1 MTVRLKVNGESHEW
15 RGDPDRSLLRFL
27 REDLGVTSPKDGCSG
42 DGSCGACLVEM
53 NGRAVLSCQIP
64 MGRAQSADVV
74 TVEGLPE
81 NVRNTLARAL
91 VAAGAV
97 QCGFCSPGFLMASA
111 ILLRRNP
118 NPSETAIRRA
128 IRRNLCR
135 CTGYQQIVEAVQ
147 LAAAALR
154 EGRPID
160 LPADGGVGGR
170 HPKVGA
176 LERALGCSP
185 FVNDLKVPGMLHGAM
200 RFSDH
205 PRARVLS
212 IDTQA
217 ALNVPGVT
225 RVITA
230 EDVPG
235 ERHVGLIVRDWPVL
249 VAEGEITRYIG
260 DVLAVVVATTED
272 AAREGARR
280 VRIEWEVLEPV
291 TELLEAEASP
301 IHVHDEGNL
310 LEVCKVIRGD
320 VDSAIERSAH
330 VVHRVYQTQRIEHAF
345 LEPEAAL
352 AIPSPDGSLELFS
365 QGQGIYEDRRQIASI
380 LDLPEE
386 RVVVTLVP
394 NGGGFGGKE
403 DLTVQGPAAL
413 AAHLLGRPVAVRL
426 TRPESIRMH
435 PKRHPIRL
443 DYTLA
448 CDETGH
454 LTALRAVILGDTG
467 AYASVGMKVLERA
480 AGHATGAYHV
490 PAVDIVAKTLYT
502 NNVPCGAMRG
512 FGANQATFAMECS
525 LDELAELGGFDRWQM
540 RWDNA
545 LTEGRTTSTGQVL
558 GAGVGVRRCLEAVR
572 EDFEDAKCAGLACGI
587 KNTGIG
593 NGMPDESEVAVE
605 IVSDHEVVLHHGW
618 TEMGQGVNTVAIQM
632 LCEATGLDPGI
643 VEVVTSTRSG
653 ARGGMTT
660 ASRATSLLGNAI
672 LDAATKLKEDLELEG
687 LGALAGRT
695 YRGRWICDWTTR
707 PGEPGDVVTHYS
719 YAYAAQVVILD
730 EAGRIRRVVAA
741 HDAGRIVNP
750 TLFRGQIIGSVH
762 MGLGYALTE
771 SLPMVKGQLVSDR
784 FRDLQILRAPDMPEV
799 DVRGVEVPDP
809 HGPWGAKGVGE
820 IGLVPT
826 APAVANALWRFDGVR
841 RTRLPMLRSD
851 SEEPRAGDSADRTAT

>member
-1 MTVRLKVNGESHEW
+1 MTVRLKVNGESYEW
-15 RGDPDRSLLRFL
+15 RGDPNRSLLHFL
-27 REDLGVTSPKDGCSG
+27 REELGVMSPKDGCSG

-64 MGRAQSADVV
+64 MGRVQSADVV

-81 NVRNTLARAL
+81 NVRDTLARAL

-118 NPSETAIRRA
+118 NPSESAIRRA
-128 IRRNLCR
+128 FRRNLCR

-154 EGRPID
+154 EARAIE
-160 LPADGGVGGR
+160 LPAEGVVGGR

-176 LERALGCSP
+176 LDRALGRSP
-185 FVNDLKVPGMLHGAM
+185 FVHDLKVPEMLYGAL

-205 PRARVLS
+205 PRARVVS
-212 IDTQA
+212 IDIQP
-217 ALNVPGVT
+217 ALELPGVT

-235 ERHVGLIVRDWPVL
+235 DRYVGLIVQDWPVL

-260 DVLAVVVATTED
+260 DVLAVVVGTTED

-280 VRIEWEVLEPV
+280 IRIEWEVLEPV

-301 IHVHDEGNL
+301 IRVHEGSNL
-310 LEVCKVIRGD
+310 LEVCEVVRGD
-320 VDSAIERSAH
+320 VDAALEHSAH
-330 VVHRVYQTQRIEHAF
+330 VVHRVYRTQRIEHAF

-352 AIPSPDGSLELFS
+352 AVPAPDGSLELFS

-380 LDLPEE
+380 LGLPEE
-386 RVVVTLVP
+386 GVVVTLVP

-448 CDETGH
+448 CDEAGR

-467 AYASVGMKVLERA
+467 AYASVGTKVLERA

-525 LDELAELGGFDRWQM
+525 LDELAELGGFDRWEM
-540 RWDNA
+540 RWNNA
-545 LTEGRTTSTGQVL
+545 LTEGRATSTGQVL
-558 GAGVGVRRCLEAVR
+558 EAGVGVRRCLEAVR
-572 EDFEDAKCAGLACGI
+572 EDFEDASCAGLACGI

-618 TEMGQGVNTVAIQM
+618 TEMGQGVNTVAVQM
-632 LCEATGLDPGI
+632 LSEATGLDPDI
-643 VEVVTSTRSG
+643 VQVVTSTRSG
-653 ARGGMTT
+653 VRGGMTT

-672 LDAATKLKEDLELEG
+672 RDASTTLKEDLEHEG
-687 LGALAGRT
+687 LGALAGKI
-695 YRGRWICDWTTR
+695 YRGHWVCDWTTR

-730 EAGRIRRVVAA
+730 EVGRIRRVVAA

-771 SLPMVKGQLVSDR
+771 SLPMVEGRLVSDR

-799 DVRGVEVPDP
+799 DVRGVEVADP

-851 SEEPRAGDSADRTAT
+851 PEGPRTGDSTDRTAT

>member
-1 MTVRLKVNGESHEW
+1 MTVRLTVNGEGCEW

-27 REDLGVTSPKDGCSG
+27 REELEVLSPKDGCSG

-74 TVEGLPE
+74 TVEGLPD
-81 NVRNTLARAL
+81 NLRNTLARAL

-111 ILLRRNP
+111 ILLRRDP
-118 NPSETAIRRA
+118 NPSENAIRRA

-160 LPADGGVGGR
+160 LPADSGVGGR

-176 LERALGCSP
+176 LERALGGSP
-185 FVNDLKVPGMLHGAM
+185 FVNDLRVPRMLHGAL

-205 PRARVLS
+205 PRARVVL
-212 IDTQA
+212 IDTQP
-217 ALNVPGVT
+217 ALDVPGVI

-235 ERHVGLIVRDWPVL
+235 DRHVGLIVPDWPVL
-249 VAEGEITRYIG
+249 VAQGEITRYVG

-280 VRIEWEVLEPV
+280 IRIEWEVLEPV

-301 IHVHDEGNL
+301 IHVHDGGNL
-310 LEVCKVIRGD
+310 LEVCEVVRGD
-320 VDSAIERSAH
+320 VDSALERSAH

-352 AIPSPDGSLELFS
+352 AVPSPDDSLEIFS
-365 QGQGIYEDRRQIASI
+365 QGQGIYEDRRQIAAI
-380 LDLPEE
+380 LGLPEE

-413 AAHLLGRPVAVRL
+413 AAHLLGRPVMVRL

-448 CDETGH
+448 CDETGR
-454 LTALRAVILGDTG
+454 LTALRARILGDTG

-525 LDELAELGGFDRWQM
+525 LDELAELGGFDHWQM

-545 LTEGRTTSTGQVL
+545 LTEGRTTATGQVL
-558 GAGVGVRRCLEAVR
+558 EAGVGVRRCLEAVR
-572 EDFEDAKCAGLACGI
+572 KDFEDAACAGLACGI

-605 IVSDHEVVLHHGW
+605 IVSGHEVVLHHGW
-618 TEMGQGVNTVAIQM
+618 TEMGQGVNTVAVQM

-643 VEVVTSTRSG
+643 VKVVTSTRSG

-672 LDAATKLKEDLELEG
+672 RDAATTLKKELDLEG
-687 LGALAGRT
+687 LGPLAGRI
-695 YRGRWICDWTTR
+695 YRGHWICDWTTR

-730 EAGRIRRVVAA
+730 EAGRIRRVIAA

-771 SLPMVKGQLVSDR
+771 SLPMVNGRLVSDR

-799 DVRGVEVPDP
+799 EVRGVEVPDP

-851 SEEPRAGDSADRTAT
+851 SEGARDERPTT